1 MWLKDIDAH
10 CNCFIELTLHPI
22 SAIDISKVQ
31 SCAIPKEYTKH
42 FPSIMSWNKSSRH
55 NSLSPSDAAPR
66 QWSFIESFFT
76 LPGIDPNCNLVELHN
91 TNSDIS
97 SHKAYL
103 LWSIVVL
110 QIFLKQNKYVSV
122 DMINPINVPGNHK
135 QFHQII
141 NLHLPFWCVLNKGY
155 KYE

>member
-1 MWLKDIDAH
+1 MLKDIDAH

-31 SCAIPKEYTKH
+31 SSAIPKEYTKH

-55 NSLSPSDAAPR
+55 NSLSLSDAAPR

-76 LPGIDPNCNLVELHN
+76 LPGTDQRTKIATSLSYIIQN
-91 TNSDIS
+91 TDIS
-97 SHKAYL
+97 SSKAYL

-141 NLHLPFWCVLNKGY
+141 NLHLPFWCVLNKG
-155 KYE
+155 

>member
-1 MWLKDIDAH
+1 MIKYIDAH

-91 TNSDIS
+91 TKYWYKLTQGLPSLIHRRPPNIFETKQICFRWYDKSYKCTRESQTVSSD
-97 SHKAYL
+97 HKL
-103 LWSIVVL
+103 TSP
-110 QIFLKQNKYVSV
+110 FLMCTK
-122 DMINPINVPGNHK
+122 
-135 QFHQII
+135 
-141 NLHLPFWCVLNKGY
+141 
-155 KYE
+155 

>member
-1 MWLKDIDAH
+1 MLKDIDAH

-66 QWSFIESFFT
+66 QWSFLESFFT
-76 LPGIDPNCNLVELHN
+76 LPGIDQRTKIATSLSYIIQN
-91 TNSDIS
+91 TDIS
-97 SHKAYL
+97 SSTAYL
-103 LWSIVVL
+103 LLSIVVL
-110 QIFLKQNKYVSV
+110 QIFLKQNKYVFV
-122 DMINPINVPGNHK
+122 DMINPINV
-135 QFHQII
+135 
-141 NLHLPFWCVLNKGY
+141 
-155 KYE
+155 